1 MVILIDKLL
10 NSYYHHF
17 CMVTGFP
24 SPAQGYEQNT
34 IDLNQALIRHPSATV
49 FMRID
54 NSHYRNMG
62 IYDGDLLI
70 IDRAK
75 KINSNSL
82 VVYESEGHFVLG
94 RVFNIKT
101 NGQTDV
107 IITGAV
113 THVIHTVK
121 ES

>member
-1 MVILIDKLL
+1 
-10 NSYYHHF
+10 
-17 CMVTGFP
+17 MVTGFP

-34 IDLNQALIRHPSATV
+34 IDLNAALIKHPSATV
-49 FMRID
+49 FMKID
-54 NSHYRNMG
+54 NSHYMHMG
-62 IYDGDLLI
+62 IFDGDILI

-94 RVFNIKT
+94 RVYNIKA

-121 ES
+121 AI

>member
-1 MVILIDKLL
+1 
-10 NSYYHHF
+10 
-17 CMVTGFP
+17 MVTGFP

-34 IDLNQALIRHPSATV
+34 IDLNAALIRHPSATV

-54 NSHYRNMG
+54 NSHYKHMG
-62 IYDGDLLI
+62 IFDGDLLI

-94 RVFNIKT
+94 RVFNIKS

-121 ES
+121 EI